1 MTVGGPQQIGQ
12 NIRFNEE
19 VTAAELNNLLKQF
32 IRQSQVFEAVMLPAS
47 E

>member
-12 NIRFNEE
+12 KARFNEE
-19 VTAAELNNLLKQF
+19 VTAAELNSLLKQF
-32 IRQSQVFEAVMLPAS
+32 ILQSQVFEAVMLPAS